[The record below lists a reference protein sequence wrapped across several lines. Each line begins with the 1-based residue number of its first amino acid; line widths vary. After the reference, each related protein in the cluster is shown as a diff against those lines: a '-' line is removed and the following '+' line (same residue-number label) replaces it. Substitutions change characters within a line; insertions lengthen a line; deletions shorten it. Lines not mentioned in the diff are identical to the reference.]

1 MKLEIDL
8 RSDTVTRPTSGMR
21 EAMQEAQVGDDVY
34 EEDPSVNALQNKLA
48 QMFGMDAGLF
58 CPSGTMTNQ
67 IGIKALTQAQDELIC
82 YEGAHIYKYEGGGLF
97 FLSGVS
103 VQLLPGNRGR
113 LEAAQIARHIQPDNV
128 HYPRTRVVALEN
140 TVNRA
145 GGAVYSLTDIAPIA
159 ALCQEKGLKLHL
171 DGARIF
177 NALQAS
183 GDRAGEYGAYFDT
196 ISVCLSKG
204 LGCPVGSVLL
214 GRADTILYAKRIRK
228 ALGGG
233 MRQAGFLAAAGL
245 YALTHHV
252 ERLVEDHR
260 RARIIGEHL
269 AACAFVEEILP
280 VETNIVIF
288 RVATPEVSQKWVQY
302 CRQHGIKVGTMDGLH
317 PRLVTHL
324 DFDDAQL
331 EYFLGVLRRFAP

>member
-1 MKLEIDL
+1 MKQEIDL
-8 RSDTVTRPTSGMR
+8 RSDTVTRPTPGMR
-21 EAMQEAQVGDDVY
+21 AAMQEARVGDDVY
-34 EEDPSVNALQNKLA
+34 EEDPSINALQDKLA
-48 QMFGMDAGLF
+48 QMFGLEAGLF
-58 CPSGTMTNQ
+58 CPSGTMSNQ
-67 IGIKALTQAQDELIC
+67 IGIKALTQAQDEVIC

-97 FLSGVS
+97 FISGVS

-113 LEAAQIARHIQPDNV
+113 LEASQIDRYIQPDNV

-145 GGAVYSLTDIAPIA
+145 GGAVYSLADIAPIA
-159 ALCQEKGLKLHL
+159 ALCQERGLKMHL

-177 NALQAS
+177 NALQAT
-183 GDRAGEYGAYFDT
+183 GEAATEYGAHFDT

-214 GRADTILYAKRIRK
+214 GRAETIRYAKRIRK

-245 YALTHHV
+245 YALAHHI
-252 ERLVEDHR
+252 ERLAEDHR
-260 RARIIGEHL
+260 RARIIGEDL

-280 VETNIVIF
+280 VETNIVISGWPPRSF
-288 RVATPEVSQKWVQY
+288 S
-302 CRQHGIKVGTMDGLH
+302 KVGAIL
-317 PRLVTHL
+317 P
-324 DFDDAQL
+324 
-331 EYFLGVLRRFAP
+331 